1 MVPEFITLPG
11 GSKWVQAQPAGA
23 SPSQPESAAL
33 PHNPQGILRIRRNQL
48 LQSMA
53 VDFVARTGGS
63 RWLSALPTGGSKRVQ
78 AQPARRQQVDVGPA
92 DLPARRQEKRR
103 RARNNNRQ
111 LT

>member
-1 MVPEFITLPG
+1 MEPGIARRRIRELEFMVPEF
-11 GSKWVQAQPAGA
+11 
-23 SPSQPESAAL
+23 
-33 PHNPQGILRIRRNQL
+33 
-48 LQSMA
+48 
-53 VDFVARTGGS
+53 VDR
-63 RWLSALPTGGSKRVQ
+63 PGGSKRVQ